1 MVKMIFGKL
10 ALSATFVGLLFLCAC
25 ATQQTVTSTITNSIV
40 VTPTG
45 TVNVGHGYP
54 ITQEQAI
61 AIAGSYVPAEV
72 TTKATITLAFGSGN
86 GAAASGIW
94 TVLFGFPIAEIT
106 NGELGW
112 QPDSKT
118 HFSDGPYGQ
127 IQIDINATTGELI
140 LRSAGPLYTLKY
152 S

>member
-1 MVKMIFGKL
+1 MVKIIFGKL
-10 ALSATFVGLLFLCAC
+10 ALSVTVAGLSVLCAC
-25 ATQQTVTSTITNSIV
+25 ATQQTVTSTVTNRIS

-45 TVNVGHGYP
+45 TVSVGHDYP

-72 TTKATITLAFGSGN
+72 TTKATITLAFGSGS

-106 NGELGW
+106 NGEFGW

-118 HFSDGPYGQ
+118 HFADSPYDQ

-140 LRSAGPLYTLKY
+140 LRSAGPLSTLKY
-152 S
+152 